1 MINTRQCDF
10 PSCTRSTWEPR
21 RSLCRRHDAARERR
35 GHPAVTRSL
44 SWRTLEPT
52 HAVVLA
58 YLKLHPAPP
67 DVLQKLEEHIL
78 GPSAD
83 FAIVSRQ
90 DWTPKRLTLNRY
102 KLISLMDR
110 WRDPASAKQYGLMGK
125 EVDPRTVLAV
135 LLTVTVYAEDRDW
148 RQGRADELCRALH
161 LLKLRRLPRSL
172 QISKRGRAQKQT
184 MLVPGSARRLL
195 AQVISEHL
203 GGYLLLT
210 ARAVITWSKIVR
222 PAANT
227 QVSAQPQVSTQP
239 QPSLPPRFPR
249 PLYRTLADKPAL
261 ERWARLDSLWRAA
274 GM

>member
-10 PSCTRSTWEPR
+10 PSCTRPTWEPR
-21 RSLCRRHDAARERR
+21 RSLCRRHDSARERR
-35 GHPAVTRSL
+35 GHPAVTHSL

-83 FAIVSRQ
+83 FATVSPQ
-90 DWTPKRLTLNRY
+90 DWTRKHLTLNRY
-102 KLISLMDR
+102 KLRSLMDR
-110 WRDPASAKQYGLMGK
+110 WRDPASAKQYGVMGK
-125 EVDPRTVLAV
+125 EIDPQTALAV

-172 QISKRGRAQKQT
+172 QISKTGRAQKQT
-184 MLVPGSARRLL
+184 MLVPGSVRRLL

-210 ARAVITWSKIVR
+210 ARAVIAWSKIVL
-222 PAANT
+222 PAAT
-227 QVSAQPQVSTQP
+227 KQVPAPP
-239 QPSLPPRFPR
+239 PPPSLPPRFPR
-249 PLYRTLADKPAL
+249 PLYRTLA
-261 ERWARLDSLWRAA
+261 
-274 GM
+274 